1 MFSLKQM
8 WVAIGILGLISG
20 YMMLSTVYMIYL
32 ALTAATSKFWLSL
45 LIGLVGAATGCA
57 VALKL

>member
-1 MFSLKQM
+1 M

-20 YMMLSTVYMIYL
+20 YMILSTVYMISL

-45 LIGLVGAATGCA
+45 LIGLVGAAGGCA
-57 VALKL
+57 AALKL